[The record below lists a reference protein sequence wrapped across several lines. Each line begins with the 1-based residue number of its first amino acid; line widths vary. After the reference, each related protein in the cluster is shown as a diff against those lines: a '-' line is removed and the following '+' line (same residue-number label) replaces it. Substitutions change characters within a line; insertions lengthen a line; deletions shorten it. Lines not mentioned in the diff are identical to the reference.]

1 MPLFKRVTYS
11 FCMEPRP
18 KFNKTKIVATVGP
31 ASNTYE
37 KLGMLI
43 REGVDVFRLNFSHGS
58 YEDHLAVIHNVR
70 RLNKDMRTNVG
81 LLQDLQGP
89 KIRLGDVEGG
99 GVEIKAGDKIK
110 LVCGEKEISTATRL
124 STIYLGLARDVKAG
138 DMILIDDGKIELR
151 VLATDRDKEV
161 DVEVIYGGLVKPR
174 KGINLPDSEV
184 SAPSMT
190 EKDIEDLKFGLE
202 NDVDWIA
209 LSFARRAEDIR
220 FIKSLIAE
228 SGKTARIIAKIET
241 PEGLRNLDEIIA
253 ITDAVMVA
261 RGDLGV
267 EVKMEEVP
275 MAQKEIV
282 AKCNKAGKP
291 VIVATQMME
300 SMITAPRPTRAETS
314 DVANAVVDG
323 ADAVMLSAETAVG
336 AYPAEVI
343 RSMVATILSVE
354 SRMPSLYNHWHTI
367 TPESPTFMVD
377 SILSAACHLAKN
389 TGAKAITGMTHRG
402 YTAFQIA
409 KYRPKASIFIFT
421 DNRPLLTALSLIWG
435 VRGFYYDRM
444 VSTDSTVSDIK
455 YVLTT
460 TGHLD
465 AGDVFINTASMPINE
480 KGKTNMVKVS
490 VA

>member
-1 MPLFKRVTYS
+1 MQPSPVS
-11 FCMEPRP
+11 
-18 KFNKTKIVATVGP
+18 FNKTKIVATVGP

-37 KLGMLI
+37 RLGMLI
-43 REGVDVFRLNFSHGS
+43 REGVDVFRLNFSHGAH
-58 YEDHLAVIHNVR
+58 EEHLSVINTVR

-89 KIRLGDVEGG
+89 KIRLGEVEGG
-99 GVEIKAGDKIK
+99 GVEIKRGDKIK

-124 STIYLGLARDVKAG
+124 STIYLGLARDVKPG
-138 DMILIDDGKIELR
+138 DQILIDDGKIELK

-161 DVEVIYGGLVKPR
+161 DVEVVYGGLVKPR

-209 LSFARRAEDIR
+209 LSFARKADDIR
-220 FIKSLIAE
+220 FIKNLIAE
-228 SGKTARIIAKIET
+228 AGKTTRVVAKIET
-241 PEGLRNLDEIIA
+241 PDGLRNIDEIIA
-253 ITDAVMVA
+253 LTDAVMVA

-275 MAQKEIV
+275 MAQKMIIE
-282 AKCNKAGKP
+282 KCNKAGKP

-314 DVANAVVDG
+314 DVANAVLDG

-343 RSMVATILSVE
+343 RSMVGTILSVE
-354 SRMPSLYNHWHTI
+354 SRSPKLFYKWW
-367 TPESPTFMVD
+367 PVDAAAPTFVED
-377 SILSAACHLAKN
+377 SILSASCHLAKN
-389 TGAKAITGMTHRG
+389 TAARVITGLTGKG
-402 YTAFQIA
+402 YTAFQLA
-409 KYRPKASIFIFT
+409 KYRPKADIFIFT
-421 DNRPLLTALSLIWG
+421 DNRPLLTVLSLVWG
-435 VRGFYYDRM
+435 VRGFYYDRFN
-444 VSTDSTVSDIK
+444 STDSTIADIK
-455 YVLTT
+455 NILTT
-460 TGHLD
+460 TGNLKE
-465 AGDVFINTASMPINE
+465 GNVFITTGSMPISE
-480 KGKTNMVKVS
+480 RGRANMVKVS

>member
-1 MPLFKRVTYS
+1 
-11 FCMEPRP
+11 MEPRP
-18 KFNKTKIVATVGP
+18 HFNRTKIVATVGP

-58 YEDHLAVIHNVR
+58 HEDHLSVINTVR
-70 RLNKDMRTNVG
+70 RLNKDMRTHVG

-89 KIRLGDVEGG
+89 KIRLGEVEGG
-99 GVEIKAGDKIK
+99 AVEIKAGDRIK
-110 LVCGEKEISTATRL
+110 LVCGEKEITTATRL

-161 DVEVIYGGLVKPR
+161 DVEVIYGGTVKPR

-228 SGKTARIIAKIET
+228 SGKTAKVIAKIET
-241 PEGLRNLDEIIA
+241 PEGLKNLDEIIA
-253 ITDAVMVA
+253 LTDAVMVA

-275 MAQKEIV
+275 MAQKLIV
-282 AKCNKAGKP
+282 EKCNKAGKP

-314 DVANAVVDG
+314 DVANAVIDG

-343 RSMVATILSVE
+343 RSMVATIMSVE
-354 SRMPSLYNHWHTI
+354 TRMPSLYNHWFPIDPT
-367 TPESPTFMVD
+367 SQTFMVD
-377 SILSAACHLAKN
+377 SVLSAACHLAKN

-409 KYRPKASIFIFT
+409 KYRPKANIFIFT
-421 DNRPLLTALSLIWG
+421 DNRSLLTTLSLIWG

-444 VSTDSTVSDIK
+444 ISTDGTVSDIK
-455 YVLTT
+455 YALTAS
-460 TGHLD
+460 GHLQK
-465 AGDVFINTASMPINE
+465 GDVFINTASMPINE

>member
-1 MPLFKRVTYS
+1 
-11 FCMEPRP
+11 MENRP
-18 KFNKTKIVATVGP
+18 TFNKTKIVATVGP
-31 ASNTYE
+31 ASNTYD

-58 YEDHLAVIHNVR
+58 HEDHLAVINLVR
-70 RLNKDMRTNVG
+70 RLNKDMRTHVG

-89 KIRLGDVEGG
+89 KIRLGEVEGG
-99 GVEIKAGDKIK
+99 SFEIKAGEQIK
-110 LVCGEKEISTATRL
+110 LICGEKEISVPGRL

-151 VLATDRDKEV
+151 VLATDREQEV
-161 DVEVIYGGLVKPR
+161 LCEVIYGGLVKPR

-209 LSFARRAEDIR
+209 LSFARRGEDIR
-220 FIKSLIAE
+220 FIKQIIAE
-228 SGKTARIIAKIET
+228 SGKQAKVIAKIET
-241 PEGLRNLDEIIA
+241 PEGLKNLDEIIA
-253 ITDAVMVA
+253 LTDAVMVA

-275 MAQKEIV
+275 MAQKMIIE
-282 AKCNKAGKP
+282 KCNKVGKP

-314 DVANAVVDG
+314 DVANAVLDG

-343 RSMVATILSVE
+343 RSMVGTILSVE
-354 SRMPSLYNHWHTI
+354 TRRDSLYYRWSPI
-367 TPESPTFMVD
+367 TPESPSFMVD
-377 SILSAACHLAKN
+377 SVLSAACHMAKN

-421 DNRPLLTALSLIWG
+421 DNRSLLTTLSLIWG

-444 VSTDSTVSDIK
+444 VSTDGTVADIK
-455 YVLTT
+455 YILTT
-460 TGHLD
+460 TGHL
-465 AGDVFINTASMPINE
+465 AKGDVFINTASMPIGE
-480 KGKTNMVKVS
+480 KGKTNMIKLS
-490 VA
+490 VV

>member
-1 MPLFKRVTYS
+1 MQSSPVS
-11 FCMEPRP
+11 
-18 KFNKTKIVATVGP
+18 FNKTKIVATVGP

-37 KLGMLI
+37 RLGMLI

-58 YEDHLAVIHNVR
+58 YEDHLSVINTVR

-89 KIRLGDVEGG
+89 KIRLGEVEGG
-99 GVEIKAGDKIK
+99 GVEIKRGDKIK

-124 STIYLGLARDVKAG
+124 STIYLGLARDVKPG
-138 DMILIDDGKIELR
+138 DQILIDDGKIELK

-161 DVEVIYGGLVKPR
+161 DVEVVYGGLVKPR

-202 NDVDWIA
+202 HDVDWIA
-209 LSFARRAEDIR
+209 LSFARKADDIR
-220 FIKSLIAE
+220 FIKNLIAE
-228 SGKTARIIAKIET
+228 AGKTTRVVAKIET
-241 PEGLRNLDEIIA
+241 PDGLRNIDEIIA
-253 ITDAVMVA
+253 LTDAVMVA

-275 MAQKEIV
+275 MAQKMIIE
-282 AKCNKAGKP
+282 KCNKAGKP

-314 DVANAVVDG
+314 DVANAVLDG

-336 AYPAEVI
+336 QYPAEVI

-354 SRMPSLYNHWHTI
+354 SRSPKLFYKWWPVDATA
-367 TPESPTFMVD
+367 PTFVED
-377 SILSAACHLAKN
+377 SILSASCHLAKN
-389 TGAKAITGMTHRG
+389 TSARVITGLTGKG
-402 YTAFQIA
+402 YTAFQLA
-409 KYRPKASIFIFT
+409 KYRPKADIFVFT
-421 DNRPLLTALSLIWG
+421 DNRPLLTVLSLVWG
-435 VRGFYYDRM
+435 VRGFYYDRFN
-444 VSTDSTVSDIK
+444 STDSTIADIK
-455 YVLTT
+455 NILTT
-460 TGHLD
+460 TGNLNQ
-465 AGDVFINTASMPINE
+465 GNVFITTGSMPISDR
-480 KGKTNMVKVS
+480 GRANMVKVS

>member
-1 MPLFKRVTYS
+1 
-11 FCMEPRP
+11 MEPLP
-18 KFNKTKIVATVGP
+18 HFNKTKIVATVGP

-37 KLGMLI
+37 KLGMLM

-58 YEDHLAVIHNVR
+58 HEDHLSVINTVR

-89 KIRLGDVEGG
+89 KIRLGEVEGG
-99 GVEIKAGDKIK
+99 AVEIKAGDKIK
-110 LVCGEKEISTATRL
+110 LVCGEKEITTATRL
-124 STIYLGLARDVKAG
+124 STIYLGLARDVKPG

-174 KGINLPDSEV
+174 KGINLPDSDV

-202 NDVDWIA
+202 NDVDWVA

-220 FIKSLIAE
+220 FIKGLIAE
-228 SGKTARIIAKIET
+228 SGKSARVIAKIET
-241 PEGLRNLDEIIA
+241 PEGLKNLDEIIA
-253 ITDAVMVA
+253 IADAVMVA

-275 MAQKEIV
+275 MAQKLIV
-282 AKCNKAGKP
+282 EKCNIAGKP

-314 DVANAVVDG
+314 DVANAVLDG

-343 RSMVATILSVE
+343 RSMVGTILSVE
-354 SRMPSLYNHWHTI
+354 TRRESLYHRWHPI
-367 TPESPTFMVD
+367 SPESPTFMVD
-377 SILSAACHLAKN
+377 SVLSAACHLAKN

-409 KYRPKASIFIFT
+409 KYRPKANIFIFT
-421 DNRPLLTALSLIWG
+421 DNRSLLTTLSLIWG

-444 VSTDSTVSDIK
+444 VSTDSSVSDIK
-455 YVLTT
+455 YALTA
-460 TGHLD
+460 TGNLNK
-465 AGDVFINTASMPINE
+465 GDVFINTASMPINE

>member
-1 MPLFKRVTYS
+1 
-11 FCMEPRP
+11 MEATPH
-18 KFNKTKIVATVGP
+18 FNKTKIIATVGP

-37 KLGMLI
+37 KLGMLM

-58 YEDHLAVIHNVR
+58 HEDHLSVIHTVR
-70 RLNKDMRTNVG
+70 RLNKDLRMNVG

-89 KIRLGDVEGG
+89 KIRLGEVEGG
-99 GVEIKAGDKIK
+99 QVEIKAGDKIK
-110 LVCGEKEISTATRL
+110 LVCGEKETSTATRL
-124 STIYLGLARDVKAG
+124 STIYMGLARDVKPG

-151 VLATDRDKEV
+151 VLATDREQEV
-161 DVEVIYGGLVKPR
+161 DVEVIYGGTVKPR

-228 SGKTARIIAKIET
+228 SGKTTRVIAKIET
-241 PEGLRNLDEIIA
+241 PEGLKNLDEIIA
-253 ITDAVMVA
+253 LTDAVMVA

-267 EVKMEEVP
+267 EVSMEQVP
-275 MAQKEIV
+275 MAQKRIV
-282 AKCNKAGKP
+282 EKCNKIGTP

-314 DVANAVVDG
+314 DVANAVIDG

-343 RSMVATILSVE
+343 RSMVATIRSVE
-354 SRMPSLYNHWHTI
+354 TQLPSLYNHWFPI
-367 TPESPTFMVD
+367 DPEAPTFMVD
-377 SILSAACHLAKN
+377 SVLSAACHLAKN
-389 TGAKAITGMTHRG
+389 TKARAITGMTHRG

-409 KYRPKASIFIFT
+409 KYRPKADIFIFT

-455 YVLTT
+455 YALTAS
-460 TGHLD
+460 GHLKK
-465 AGDVFINTASMPINE
+465 GDVFINTASMPINE

>member
-1 MPLFKRVTYS
+1 
-11 FCMEPRP
+11 MESLPHINR
-18 KFNKTKIVATVGP
+18 TKIVATVGP

-37 KLGMLI
+37 KLGMLM

-58 YEDHLAVIHNVR
+58 HEDHLAVINTVR

-89 KIRLGDVEGG
+89 KIRLGEVEGG

-110 LVCGEKEISTATRL
+110 LVCGEKEITTATRL
-124 STIYLGLARDVKAG
+124 STIYLGLARDVKPG

-151 VLATDRDKEV
+151 VLTTDRDREV

-190 EKDIEDLKFGLE
+190 EKDIEDLKFGLA
-202 NDVDWIA
+202 NDVDWVA

-220 FIKSLIAE
+220 FIRSLIAE
-228 SGKTARIIAKIET
+228 SGKSARIIAKIET

-275 MAQKEIV
+275 MAQKMIIE
-282 AKCNKAGKP
+282 KCNKAGKP

-314 DVANAVVDG
+314 DVANAVIDG

-343 RSMVATILSVE
+343 RSMVGTILSVE
-354 SRMPSLYNHWHTI
+354 TRTNTLYNHWFPIDPT
-367 TPESPTFMVD
+367 SPTFMVD
-377 SILSAACHLAKN
+377 SVLSAACHLAKN
-389 TGAKAITGMTHRG
+389 TNAQAITGMTHRG

-409 KYRPKASIFIFT
+409 KYRPKANIFIFT
-421 DNRPLLTALSLIWG
+421 DNRSLLTTLSLIWG

-444 VSTDSTVSDIK
+444 VSTDSSVSDIK

-460 TGHLD
+460 TGNLKP
-465 AGDVFINTASMPINE
+465 GDVFINTASMPINE

-490 VA
+490 IA

>member
-1 MPLFKRVTYS
+1 
-11 FCMEPRP
+11 MEAHPH
-18 KFNKTKIVATVGP
+18 FNKTKIIATVGP

-37 KLGMLI
+37 KLGMLM

-58 YEDHLAVIHNVR
+58 HEDHLSVINTVR
-70 RLNKDMRTNVG
+70 RLNKDMRTHVG

-89 KIRLGDVEGG
+89 KIRLGEVEGG
-99 GVEIKAGDKIK
+99 GVEIKPGDKIK

-124 STIYLGLARDVKAG
+124 STIYLGLARDVKPG

-209 LSFARRAEDIR
+209 LSFARRGEDIR

-228 SGKTARIIAKIET
+228 SGKTARVIAKIET
-241 PEGLRNLDEIIA
+241 PEGLKNLDEIIA
-253 ITDAVMVA
+253 LTDAVMVA

-275 MAQKEIV
+275 MAQKMIV
-282 AKCNKAGKP
+282 EKCNKAGKP

-314 DVANAVVDG
+314 DVANAVLDG

-343 RSMVATILSVE
+343 RSMVGTIMSVE
-354 SRMPSLYNHWHTI
+354 TRRESLYHRWWPI

-377 SILSAACHLAKN
+377 SVLSAACHLAKN

-409 KYRPKASIFIFT
+409 KYRPKANIFIFT
-421 DNRPLLTALSLIWG
+421 DNRALLTTLSLIWG

-455 YVLTT
+455 YALTT
-460 TGHLD
+460 TGHLNK
-465 AGDVFINTASMPINE
+465 GDVFINTASMPINE

>member
-1 MPLFKRVTYS
+1 
-11 FCMEPRP
+11 MENRP
-18 KFNKTKIVATVGP
+18 SFNKTKIVATVGP

-43 REGVDVFRLNFSHGS
+43 REGVDVFRLNFSHGAH
-58 YEDHLAVIHNVR
+58 EEHLNVINLVR
-70 RLNKDMRTNVG
+70 RLNKDLRTHVG

-89 KIRLGDVEGG
+89 KIRLGEVEGG
-99 GVEIKAGDKIK
+99 SFEIKAGEQLL
-110 LVCGEKEISTATRL
+110 LVCGEKEISRPGRI

-151 VLATDRDKEV
+151 VISTDREKEV
-161 DVEVIYGGLVKPR
+161 LCEVIYGGLVKPR
-174 KGINLPDSEV
+174 KGINLPDSDV

-209 LSFARRAEDIR
+209 LSFARRGEDIR
-220 FIKSLIAE
+220 FIKQIIAE
-228 SGKTARIIAKIET
+228 SGKHAKVVAKIET
-241 PEGLRNLDEIIA
+241 PEGLKNLDDIIA
-253 ITDAVMVA
+253 LTDAIMVA

-275 MAQKEIV
+275 MAQKMIIE
-282 AKCNKAGKP
+282 KCNKAGKP

-314 DVANAVVDG
+314 DVANAVIDG

-343 RSMVATILSVE
+343 RSMVGTIQSVE
-354 SRMPSLYNHWHTI
+354 SRRESLYHRWHAI

-377 SILSAACHLAKN
+377 SVLSAACHMAKN

-409 KYRPKASIFIFT
+409 KYRPKANIFIFT
-421 DNRPLLTALSLIWG
+421 DNRNLLTTLSLIWG

-444 VSTDSTVSDIK
+444 VSTDSSVSDIK
-455 YVLTT
+455 YILST
-460 TGHLD
+460 TGNLEK
-465 AGDVFINTASMPINE
+465 GDVFINTASMPIGE
-480 KGKTNMVKVS
+480 KGKTNMIKLS

>member
-1 MPLFKRVTYS
+1 MQPSPVS
-11 FCMEPRP
+11 
-18 KFNKTKIVATVGP
+18 FNKTKIVATVGP

-37 KLGMLI
+37 RLGMLI

-58 YEDHLAVIHNVR
+58 YEDHLSVINTVR

-89 KIRLGDVEGG
+89 KIRLGEVEGG
-99 GVEIKAGDKIK
+99 GVEIKRGDKIK

-124 STIYLGLARDVKAG
+124 STIYLGLARDVKPG
-138 DMILIDDGKIELR
+138 DQILIDDGKIELK

-202 NDVDWIA
+202 HDVDWIA
-209 LSFARRAEDIR
+209 LSFARKADDIR
-220 FIKSLIAE
+220 FIKNLIAE
-228 SGKTARIIAKIET
+228 AGKTTRVVAKIET
-241 PEGLRNLDEIIA
+241 PDGLRNIDEIIA
-253 ITDAVMVA
+253 LTDAVMVA

-275 MAQKEIV
+275 MAQKMIIE
-282 AKCNKAGKP
+282 KCNKAGKP

-314 DVANAVVDG
+314 DVANAVLDG

-336 AYPAEVI
+336 QYPAEVI

-354 SRMPSLYNHWHTI
+354 SRSPKLFYKWWPVDASA
-367 TPESPTFMVD
+367 PTFVED
-377 SILSAACHLAKN
+377 SILSASCHLAKN
-389 TGAKAITGMTHRG
+389 TTARVITGLTGKG
-402 YTAFQIA
+402 YTAFQLA
-409 KYRPKASIFIFT
+409 KYRPKADIFIFT
-421 DNRPLLTALSLIWG
+421 DNRPLLTVLSLVWG
-435 VRGFYYDRM
+435 VRGFYYDRFN
-444 VSTDSTVSDIK
+444 STDSTIADIK
-455 YVLTT
+455 NILTT
-460 TGHLD
+460 TGNLNE
-465 AGDVFINTASMPINE
+465 GNVFITTGSMPISDR
-480 KGKTNMVKVS
+480 GRANMVKVS